1 MIFTTLFPKNT
12 LRRIIFSKVYRT
24 LRLQSAK
31 NPYFNIGN
39 FFDSTNRDY
48 HARFAGKKIDC
59 NVCGNASSIM
69 YDFPNVRHRTEH
81 RIGLLRETLQCSH
94 CGATMRDRTLAYAL
108 LSLINRGKNLPVRSI
123 AELGKQD
130 QLGARCLD
138 TDSFSQ
144 TSRLLKHLPD
154 HVRSSFVTNVSFGT
168 ELEANRYN
176 INLEK
181 IDFPD
186 ESFDIVLTSDVA
198 EHIRDIDRAH
208 REIYRI
214 LRKGGTYIFTAPY
227 DPECATHH
235 VLVDTTTSEDKY
247 LVPAQLHGDPLT
259 GGILAYRVFGRQIFV
274 DLEKIGFTVEFLAVN
289 DTSLGIFDGDV
300 FIATRKES

>member
-1 MIFTTLFPKNT
+1 
-12 LRRIIFSKVYRT
+12 
-24 LRLQSAK
+24 
-31 NPYFNIGN
+31 
-39 FFDSTNRDY
+39 
-48 HARFAGKKIDC
+48 
-59 NVCGNASSIM
+59 M
-69 YDFPNVRHRTEH
+69 YDFPNVRHRTAH

-108 LSLINRGKNLPVRSI
+108 LSLINRGKNLPGRSI
-123 AELGKQD
+123 ADLSKQD
-130 QLGARCLD
+130 QMGARCLD

-144 TSRLLKHLPD
+144 MSRLLKHLPD

-168 ELEANRYN
+168 ELEVNRYN

-181 IDFPD
+181 IDFPA

-198 EHIRDIDRAH
+198 EHIRDIDQAH

-214 LRKGGTYIFTAPY
+214 LRNGGAYIFTVPY

-235 VLVDTTTSEDKY
+235 VLVDTSSSQDKY

-274 DLEKIGFTVEFLAVN
+274 DLETIGFTVEFLEVN
-289 DTSLGIFDGDV
+289 DVSLGIFDGDV